1 MNKNNYLP
9 IIGIEVHV
17 ELKTKSKMF
26 CGCSA
31 RHFRVKPNAHTCPVC
46 LGLPGALPVPN
57 RKAIEWC
64 FLIGK
69 ALNCELMDD
78 SSFDRK
84 NYFYPDLAK
93 GFQISQFNQPFCIT
107 GYLEFKMQNIG
118 FKKIRINRVH
128 MEEDTAKLLHKIIDG
143 EKVSLIDFNRSG
155 VPLVEIVTEADINS
169 SQEAVEY
176 LKRLQQIIRYLDVS
190 DCDMEKGSMRCE
202 VNISLQKIQKSP
214 PAARHLRTGKTPK
227 VQELPNYK
235 VEIKNINSF
244 RFVKRA
250 IEYEIKRQEELLEK
264 GETPIQETR
273 GFNENRQK
281 TYSQRGKE
289 EAHDYRYFPEPDI
302 PQFRIQNSEL
312 RIRKIP
318 ELPDQKIKRYIKD
331 YGLPEM
337 TAEILCTE
345 KKRAQYFEEAIS
357 QITEISK
364 IRGIA
369 NIIVNKK
376 VNIKKFTPPQLIAYL
391 QKQKTQ
397 KVSDKNQ
404 LLTIVE
410 KVLKEN
416 QKAVS
421 DLKNGKQEA
430 LGFLIGQVIRETAC
444 KADAQ
449 TVKKLLIEKLK

>member
-1 MNKNNYLP
+1 MNKNNYLT
-9 IIGIEVHV
+9 IIGIEVHL

-26 CGCSA
+26 CGCCA
-31 RHFRVKPNAHTCPVC
+31 GHFRVKPNTHTCPVC

-69 ALNCELMDD
+69 ALNCNSRED

-93 GFQISQFNQPFCIT
+93 GFQISQFNQPFCR
-107 GYLEFKMQNIG
+107 EG
-118 FKKIRINRVH
+118 FLTIKGSTLIRINLDKDKPFPSKKVRINRVH
-128 MEEDTAKLLHKIIDG
+128 MEEDTAKLLHKIVDG

-176 LKRLQQIIRYLDVS
+176 LKKLQQIIRYLGVS

-202 VNISLQKIQKSP
+202 INISLISQQFPISNFK
-214 PAARHLRTGKTPK
+214 
-227 VQELPNYK
+227 LPNYK

-244 RFVKRA
+244 KFVKRA
-250 IEYEIKRQEELLEK
+250 IEYEITRQKELLK
-264 GETPIQETR
+264 RGESPIQETR

-281 TYSQRGKE
+281 TYSQRSKE

-302 PQFRIQNSEL
+302 PLIKISNLKSQISNV
-312 RIRKIP
+312 IP
-318 ELPDQKIKRYIKD
+318 ELP
-331 YGLPEM
+331 E
-337 TAEILCTE
+337 E
-345 KKRAQYFEEAIS
+345 KKERFIKVYNLSEYNASILVLDIQKADYYEGTVKAGGDP
-357 QITEISK
+357 QGT
-364 IRGIA
+364 A
-369 NIIVNKK
+369 NIIINKRIDI
-376 VNIKKFTPPQLIAYL
+376 NKFTPKQLVKHL
-391 QKQKTQ
+391 QKQKTD
-397 KVSDKNQ
+397 KVSDTAKLNEV
-404 LLTIVE
+404 IDNI
-410 KVLKEN
+410 LKQN
-416 QKAVS
+416 QKAAY
-421 DLKNGKQEA
+421 DFKKGKQEVI
-430 LGFLIGQVIRETAC
+430 GFLIGQVIRETAG